1 MLRIRACV
9 EGRGVGSMTKGISIL
24 TIFKHRIR
32 SKALRRNMMVEDKRR
47 EGGPRLDRES
57 R

>member
-1 MLRIRACV
+1 MRIRACV
-9 EGRGVGSMTKGISIL
+9 EGRGVGRMTKVISIL
-24 TIFKHRIR
+24 TIKHKIL
-32 SKALRRNMMVEDKRR
+32 SKALGRNMMVEDKRR